1 MFKFGGDDNRG
12 DRMAFMMIGS
22 IVMVILSSV
31 KEGDDVG
38 STGRHDCAMR
48 LSTMI
53 IIVTL
58 MDTVMV
64 IMICFTRC
72 VAGFLIAVHLLSND
86 NQAHVISVVGKNT
99 KLTSPF
105 PLPDTSLRNRRF
117 QSLIF

>member
-1 MFKFGGDDNRG
+1 MFKLGGDNRG
-12 DRMAFMMIGS
+12 DRMADMVIWS

-31 KEGDDVG
+31 NEGDDVG
-38 STGRHDCAMR
+38 STGHRGCAMR

-64 IMICFTRC
+64 IMICFTGY